1 MKIDFKCI
9 VIQVNLTIYTKNPTC
24 RPCPKPTRPLRK
36 LIQTT
41 MTKPI
46 TESSENYP
54 SFKNTGENTGLD
66 YARLSISTEMNDR
79 VIDVVYSPDGGM
91 KLGNGKTTQRD
102 QNERSHHQKH
112 TTQ

>member
-1 MKIDFKCI
+1 MYRNQSKSY
-9 VIQVNLTIYTKNPTC
+9 NLLHKPYNVEY
-24 RPCPKPTRPLRK
+24 PTRPLRK

-46 TESSENYP
+46 TESSENFS

-79 VIDVVYSPDGGM
+79 VILFTLAMGV
-91 KLGNGKTTQRD
+91 
-102 QNERSHHQKH
+102 
-112 TTQ
+112 